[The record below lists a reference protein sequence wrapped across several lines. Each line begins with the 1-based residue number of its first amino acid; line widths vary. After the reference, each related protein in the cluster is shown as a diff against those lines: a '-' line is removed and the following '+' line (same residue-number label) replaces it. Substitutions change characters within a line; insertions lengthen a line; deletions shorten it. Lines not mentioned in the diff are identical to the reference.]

1 MTNKYTYW
9 RSGSYYDNA
18 DLLYSQY
25 QNLVQKPFYYSG
37 SDEIHISHFQN
48 NVFPDESARLSS
60 EDLMKHIQKL
70 LTLGI
75 LECNTIYSV
84 TTQNCSIPARYLK
97 CYRIALGGTKFVR
110 DICAP
115 TDYDISYFFIC
126 RGMGA
131 LQYYYINTVLC
142 NQIILNFLLYRKSV
156 KYFRIATSL
165 YAKMSSNIRCKII
178 LPLLICTETHTYFFS
193 IVSMS
198 PDNCQISRIFHDWYY
213 FQRPYE
219 DPITFVL
226 VVNDCSS
233 LHTAWQYLL
242 KETVL
247 NPRIS
252 FDHIRFSVVHSWFLP
267 NPGILL
273 TKDDLNF

>member
-1 MTNKYTYW
+1 MIMLICCILSIRILSKNLFITPEVTKFTSPTFRIMFFQMNLPDFLLKIWWSIYRNFW
-9 RSGSYYDNA
+9 PSEFWNA
-18 DLLYSQY
+18 IPYILSPHKTALF
-25 QNLVQKPFYYSG
+25 L
-37 SDEIHISHFQN
+37 
-48 NVFPDESARLSS
+48 PD
-60 EDLMKHIQKL
+60 
-70 LTLGI
+70 TW
-75 LECNTIYSV
+75 SV
-84 TTQNCSIPARYLK
+84 
-97 CYRIALGGTKFVR
+97 IAL
-110 DICAP
+110 
-115 TDYDISYFFIC
+115 
-126 RGMGA
+126 
-131 LQYYYINTVLC
+131 
-142 NQIILNFLLYRKSV
+142 LLEEPNLSV

-178 LPLLICTETHTYFFS
+178 LPLLIRTETHTYFFS

-213 FQRPYE
+213 FQRTYE

-273 TKDDLNF
+273 TKDDLNFWNMESHILLSYSALYS